1 VTADF
6 QHHCWLG
13 ARLISYLR
21 APGKLTCF
29 LCLAA
34 FAVPVHAADFVSQ
47 HLLEVLLEPA
57 SKVEW
62 TVLTRVR
69 AQQNSTDLY
78 QARLGTYADFAVHP
92 RFSLT
97 AGYLFTEEEEDSS
110 QWESDHRLYGGVTV
124 PLTQALETRGRVER
138 FLGSGTGYT
147 RYRQRFLYELRTR
160 LQPYVS
166 AEAFLD
172 AHGLHTTRWGVG
184 IQPKVIQSLEVD
196 FGYIFDD
203 RKTSLG
209 GQRHFIT
216 SSFTWQPASTSR

>member
-1 VTADF
+1 
-6 QHHCWLG
+6 
-13 ARLISYLR
+13 LR
-21 APGKLTCF
+21 APGKLSCF

-34 FAVPVHAADFVSQ
+34 AFAVPLSAADFLSQ

-57 SKVEW
+57 PGVEW
-62 TVLTRVR
+62 TILTRAR
-69 AQQNSTDLY
+69 AQRNSTDLY
-78 QARLGTYADFAVHP
+78 QARVGTYADFAVHP

-97 AGYLFTEEEEDSS
+97 AGFLFTEEENDTSS
-110 QWESDHRLYGGVTV
+110 WESVHRLYGSVNI

-147 RYRQRFLYELRTR
+147 RYRQRFLYEFKTR
-160 LQPYVS
+160 LQPYIS
-166 AEAFLD
+166 LEAFLD
-172 AHGLHTTRWGVG
+172 AHGLQTTRWGVG
-184 IQPKVIQSLEVD
+184 IQRKVMQSLEVD

-216 SSFTWQPASTSR
+216 SSFTWRPAASSR

>member
-1 VTADF
+1 LLV
-6 QHHCWLG
+6 G
-13 ARLISYLR
+13 ARLICYLR
-21 APGKLTCF
+21 APGKLNCF
-29 LCLAA
+29 LSLAA
-34 FAVPVHAADFVSQ
+34 FAVPVHAADFLSQ

-69 AQQNSTDLY
+69 AQQNSSDLY
-78 QARLGTYADFAVHP
+78 QVRLGTYADFALHP

-97 AGYLFTEEEEDSS
+97 AGYLFTQEEEDFS
-110 QWESDHRLYGGVTV
+110 QWQTGHRLYGGVTV
-124 PLTQALETRGRVER
+124 PLTESLETRGRVER

-147 RYRQRFLYELRTR
+147 RYRQRFLYEFKTR

-172 AHGLHTTRWGVG
+172 AHGLQTTRWGVG
-184 IQPKVIQSLEVD
+184 FQPKVKRSLEVD

-203 RKTSLG
+203 QKNSLG

-216 SSFTWQPASTSR
+216 SSFTWRPASSSR